1 MNRYGFIYKTTN
13 LINNKIYIGQKVY
26 KKNNDIQSPVPS
38 YLGSGIK
45 LKSAIKKYGKKNFK
59 REILC
64 WCLNQKSLDDFEK
77 FFIKY
82 YNSMDENIGYNLCEG
97 GQTDIP
103 KEMLHRFGKENPNYG
118 HKWTKEMKERLSNIA
133 KSRNIKGDRN
143 PNFGNKWTDEQKKRA
158 SELRISSRMYAGAN
172 NPRAI
177 KIKCLETGKIFDTIK
192 DIKYETSLAESTI
205 YSKISKGKKIDGKTY
220 VKLNSNSPS

>member
-64 WCLNQKSLDDFEK
+64 WCLKQKSLDDFEK

-103 KEMLHRFGKENPNYG
+103 KEMLHRFGKENPNY
-118 HKWTKEMKERLSNIA
+118 
-133 KSRNIKGDRN
+133 
-143 PNFGNKWTDEQKKRA
+143 
-158 SELRISSRMYAGAN
+158 
-172 NPRAI
+172 
-177 KIKCLETGKIFDTIK
+177 
-192 DIKYETSLAESTI
+192 
-205 YSKISKGKKIDGKTY
+205 
-220 VKLNSNSPS
+220 